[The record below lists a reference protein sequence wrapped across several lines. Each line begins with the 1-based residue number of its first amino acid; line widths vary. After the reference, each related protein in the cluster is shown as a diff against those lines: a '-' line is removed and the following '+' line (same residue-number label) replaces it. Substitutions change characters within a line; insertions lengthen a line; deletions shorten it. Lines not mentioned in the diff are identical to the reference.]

1 MKRIGIVGGGPA
13 GLGLAHELAHSGY
26 EVQLFEAGPQL
37 GGLAGSF
44 RLGDLELDRYYH
56 FICQGDAGY
65 LRWLDR
71 LGLSARVG
79 WTATKMG
86 FFHAGKMHALTS
98 AADLLRCDALA
109 PSARVRYGAFTL
121 HCALRTDWKALDR
134 VPAARWLVRR
144 IGSHAY
150 DVLWHP
156 LLALKFHQDYSDISA
171 AWVWH
176 RIHRVATSRGRF
188 LQRERFGFVEGG
200 TAVFTDAVAARA
212 RAAGARLHTRA
223 PVRRIIHDGLRCT
236 GLQTEDGT
244 CHDFDRVVSTVPLP
258 VFTRLAGTPEV
269 PFVKRLR
276 AIDYIGVVCVVLRL
290 RHRLTQNYWLN
301 VNDPRVPF
309 NGCIEYT
316 NLNTALTNDGTSV
329 LYVPYYMPTSHPRFG
344 WTDEHTIAETVAALR
359 AVQPRFSDDWVIDA
373 AVARDPHAQ
382 VVCTTG
388 FRDRIPPHR
397 TVIRDLWLVESSQL
411 YPADRSISATLDLCS
426 VVYDAIRSED
436 S

>member
-1 MKRIGIVGGGPA
+1 MKRVGVIGGGPA
-13 GLGLAHELAHSGY
+13 GLGLTHELAQSGW
-26 EVQLFEAGPQL
+26 EVRLFEAGPQL

-44 RLGDLELDRYYH
+44 QLGDLELDRYYH
-56 FICQGDAGY
+56 FICQGDATY

-71 LGLSARVG
+71 LGLSGRVG

-98 AADLLRCDALA
+98 ATDLLRCDALT
-109 PSARVRYGAFTL
+109 PSARIRYGAFTL
-121 HCALRTDWKALDR
+121 HCALRKTWADLDR
-134 VPAARWLVRR
+134 EPAARWLGRT

-188 LQRERFGFVEGG
+188 LRRERFGFVEGG
-200 TAVFTDAVAARA
+200 TSSFIDAVATAA
-212 RAAGARLHTRA
+212 RAAGATIHTRA
-223 PVRRIIHDGLRCT
+223 PVRRIIHDGHRCT

-258 VFTRLAGTPEV
+258 VFMRLAATPSV
-269 PFVKRLR
+269 PFVTSLH
-276 AIDYIGVVCVVLRL
+276 AIEYIGVVCVVLRL
-290 RHRLTQNYWLN
+290 RHRLTRNYWLN

-309 NGCIEYT
+309 NGYIEYT
-316 NLNTALTNDGTSV
+316 NLNPTLTNDGTSV
-329 LYVPYYMPTSHPRFG
+329 LYVPYYLPTSHLRYAL
-344 WTDEHTIAETVAALR
+344 TDEHTIAETVAALC
-359 AVQPRFSDDWVIDA
+359 AVQPQFSEGWVLDA
-373 AVARDPHAQ
+373 AVARDPYAQ

-388 FRDRIPPHR
+388 FGRRIPPHK
-397 TVIRDLWLVESSQL
+397 TPIDGLWLIESSQL
-411 YPADRSISATLDLCS
+411 YPADRSISATLDLCTA
-426 VVYDAIRSED
+426 VHDAIQREGT
-436 S
+436 